1 MKIDTAA
8 FGDVYRVARFMR
20 SRDIYEF
27 LAVSPMESHEGLVM
41 QIMERYGNRND
52 LIVAK
57 DHGEAVAIGGLIQHR
72 PNVATLLF
80 FATDG
85 FPAIALGLT
94 RFIRQKLFPRVK
106 RAGIHRIEAISIAG
120 YHETHRWIEI
130 LGLKREAE
138 FKGYGKNGET
148 FVQFAWV
155 SDAVPSRH

>member
-1 MKIDTAA
+1 MKIDVAT

-20 SRDIYEF
+20 TRDIEEF
-27 LAVSPMESHEGLVM
+27 LAVCPVQTHEGLIM
-41 QIMERYGNRND
+41 RLMERFGNRDD
-52 LIVAK
+52 LIVAR
-57 DHGEAVAIGGLIQHR
+57 DGGEAVAIGGLIEHR
-72 PNVATLLF
+72 PHVATLLF

-94 RFIRQKLFPRVK
+94 RFIRQRLFPRVK
-106 RAGIHRIEAISIAG
+106 RAGVHRIEAVSIAG

-138 FKGYGKNGET
+138 FRGYGKNGET